1 MSTSA
6 ELPYRTAGQ
15 SRRQRLQRSLVPSRL
30 PLLFSRPQVMYFAP
44 VIFKKFLASEM
55 AILANLAVALVN
67 YLSTFL
73 ALYLVD
79 RAGRRL
85 LLVCGGLGMALFT
98 GERSACERLVNYLH
112 V

>member
-1 MSTSA
+1 
-6 ELPYRTAGQ
+6 
-15 SRRQRLQRSLVPSRL
+15 
-30 PLLFSRPQVMYFAP
+30 MYFAP

-79 RAGRRL
+79 RSGRRL

-98 GERSACERLVNYLH
+98 GESPHARG
-112 V
+112 